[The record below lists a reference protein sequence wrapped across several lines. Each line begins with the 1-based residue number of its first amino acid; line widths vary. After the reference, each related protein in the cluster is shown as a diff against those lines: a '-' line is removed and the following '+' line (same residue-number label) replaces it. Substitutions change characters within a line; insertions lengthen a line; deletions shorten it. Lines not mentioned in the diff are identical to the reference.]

1 MPGDGVIDLRR
12 FAERVTAAGYRG
24 RHEVEILSG
33 RWWREDPETVVA
45 TVLERFRSV
54 M

>member
-12 FAERVTAAGYRG
+12 FAERVAAAGYCG
-24 RHEVEILSG
+24 RHEVEILSI
-33 RWWREDPETVVA
+33 RWWREDPDAVIA
-45 TVLERFRSV
+45 TVIERFRSV